1 MPVQAGKSPACRLIP
16 QGRIGISGAPPPDS
30 PHSRQKSTMVSFF
43 FYGTLLDPDVRRG
56 VFQEGTSRFELAPA
70 ELYGFRRVRAR
81 EGSYPVLVRA
91 KGGRVRG
98 ALADELDRD
107 ALLRIAHFEGPGYLP
122 CPVSLRTPDGRREA
136 WTLLPNRRRCGG
148 AEAWSLHVW
157 QRREKARA
165 MHQILAWFAEP
176 TVGSPHS
183 IDISWRMR
191 RWIDVQI
198 PASGERRL

>member
-1 MPVQAGKSPACRLIP
+1 
-16 QGRIGISGAPPPDS
+16 
-30 PHSRQKSTMVSFF
+30 MVSFF

-56 VFQEGTSRFELAPA
+56 VFLEGASGFDLAPA

-81 EGSYPVLVRA
+81 EGSYPVLIRA

-98 ALADELDRD
+98 LLADRLDRD

-122 CPVSLRTPDGRREA
+122 SPVSLRTPAGRRAA
-136 WTLLPNRRRCGG
+136 WTLLPYRRRCGG
-148 AEAWSLHVW
+148 AEAWSLHHW

-165 MHQILAWFAEP
+165 MRQILGWFAEP
-176 TVGSPHS
+176 TAGSPHS

-191 RWIDVQI
+191 RWIDARLPTV
-198 PASGERRL
+198 ER